1 MEGFGGN
8 GRLVAIFLK
17 IPIVNAG
24 SRGMEKLQTA
34 SLSTIHDMASIMAH
48 ENLECMK
55 SYIRQSSKKGN
66 QSQCHVRLFQPMV
79 R

>member
-24 SRGMEKLQTA
+24 SRRLEKLQTA
-34 SLSTIHDMASIMAH
+34 SLSTIHYMASIMTH
-48 ENLECMK
+48 ENL
-55 SYIRQSSKKGN
+55 
-66 QSQCHVRLFQPMV
+66 
-79 R
+79 